1 MMFWQPS
8 PFLLQSAP
16 NEEDKKPD
24 VEEASTAADSSPSEV
39 MLLNP
44 NVLTEFKLGGSEE
57 VFLYSN
63 LTVSVCL
70 CVCNSLFGVII
81 LVCISCLIFFLLS
94 INRRSLQMKR
104 WWRRLVHISW
114 MLFSRSLFKTFVP
127 LRSRPWMVKH
137 WLMHSILMG

>member
-1 MMFWQPS
+1 M
-8 PFLLQSAP
+8 
-16 NEEDKKPD
+16 
-24 VEEASTAADSSPSEV
+24 EEASTAADSSPSEV

-63 LTVSVCL
+63 LTVSVSL

-104 WWRRLVHISW
+104 W
-114 MLFSRSLFKTFVP
+114 
-127 LRSRPWMVKH
+127 
-137 WLMHSILMG
+137 